1 MFRGMRKLAGRVAGF
16 NPMAMQAQG
25 LMGAIGGRRQLS
37 APQGYIDDSLPAQSA
52 SDPNYTLKALQQR
65 RRPQMMSGMGGIL
78 GGK

>member
-1 MFRGMRKLAGRVAGF
+1 MAGQVAGF

-25 LMGAIGGRRQLS
+25 LMGALGQRSAQS
-37 APQGYIDDSLPAQSA
+37 APTGYIDDSLPPQSA

-65 RRPQMMSGMGGIL
+65 RRQGMMGGTGGAL